1 MSAATAPARISVV
14 MPVRDAGPYLEQSLR
29 SIADQSF
36 ADFEFVIRDDGSV
49 DGSTDILRQWAER
62 DSRIRLFV
70 GDRPLGPAESS
81 NWVVRHSSAPFV
93 ARMDADDISHPDRL
107 KRQLAVLE
115 AEPDAVLVGTLWEG
129 IDARGRLIRP
139 RDRWRLSR
147 SSPFAPFPHGSI
159 MFRRDA
165 FDRVGGYRLE
175 CNFWEDADLYIRLA
189 PLGRMLVLPDA
200 LYLHRSSGLSTRV
213 VSPSQDVERAVDLMY
228 RTLGGQ
234 AAEGPERD
242 EAGGGG
248 KVLPMVFV
256 SLGSTRLWA
265 GDRPGVLG
273 RLWRRG
279 ALGFNTGSLAVL
291 GWALWGALSPR
302 SLRFVL
308 RSMIRA
314 RDHSV
319 RRRYRDGQ
327 AYEWAP
333 AVAAETQAAMAA
345 ESARGMRQPVEAET
359 PA

>member
-1 MSAATAPARISVV
+1 MV

-29 SIADQSF
+29 SILGQTLP
-36 ADFEFVIRDDGSV
+36 DFEFVIRDDGSV
-49 DGSTDILRQWAER
+49 DGSTEVLRDWAAR
-62 DSRIRLFV
+62 DKRIRLFV
-70 GDRPLGPAESS
+70 GDRPLGPAASS
-81 NWVVRHSSAPFV
+81 NWVVAKARAPFV

-107 KRQLAVLE
+107 RRQLAVLE

-159 MFRRDA
+159 MFRREA
-165 FDRVGGYRLE
+165 FERIGGYRVE
-175 CNFWEDADLYIRLA
+175 CNFWEDADLYTRLS
-189 PLGRMLVLPDA
+189 PLGRLLVLPDA
-200 LYLHRSSGLSTRV
+200 LYLHRSSALSTRV
-213 VSPSQDVERAVDLMY
+213 VSPSEEVERAVDRMY
-228 RTLGGQ
+228 RTLGG
-234 AAEGPERD
+234 G
-242 EAGGGG
+242 AGAVGDADASPPDR
-248 KVLPMVFV
+248 VLPMVFV

-291 GWALWGALSPR
+291 GWALWGAISPR

-314 RDHSV
+314 RDFAA
-319 RRRYRDGQ
+319 RGRYRDGQ
-327 AYEWAP
+327 AYDWVP
-333 AVAAETQAAMAA
+333 AATAGAGTAAA
-345 ESARGMRQPVEAET
+345 PVEAES
-359 PA
+359 AA

>member
-1 MSAATAPARISVV
+1 MGSAAAPARISVV

-29 SIADQSF
+29 SILEQSLD
-36 ADFEFVIRDDGSV
+36 DFEFVIRDDGSV
-49 DGSTDILRQWAER
+49 DGSTDVLRDWAAR
-62 DSRIRLFV
+62 DNRIRLFV
-70 GDRPLGPAESS
+70 GDRPLGPAASS
-81 NWVVRHSSAPFV
+81 NWVVAKATAPFV

-107 KRQLAVLE
+107 RRQLAVLE
-115 AEPDAVLVGTLWEG
+115 AKPDAVLVGTLWEG

-147 SSPFAPFPHGSI
+147 PSPFAPFPHGSI
-159 MFRRDA
+159 MFRREA
-165 FDRVGGYRLE
+165 FERIGGYRVE

-189 PLGRMLVLPDA
+189 PLGRLLVLPDA

-213 VSPSQDVERAVDLMY
+213 VSPSAEVERAVDRMY
-228 RTLGGQ
+228 RTLGG
-234 AAEGPERD
+234 AAGAVPD
-242 EAGGGG
+242 PAAPAPD

-291 GWALWGALSPR
+291 GWATWGALSPR

-314 RDHSV
+314 RDFAA
-319 RRRYRDGQ
+319 RGRYRDGQ
-327 AYEWAP
+327 ACDWVP
-333 AVAAETQAAMAA
+333 AVPP
-345 ESARGMRQPVEAET
+345 RGQFGDG
-359 PA
+359 

>member
-1 MSAATAPARISVV
+1 MTSAAAPARISVV

-29 SIADQSF
+29 SILDQSF
-36 ADFEFVIRDDGSV
+36 AGFEFVIRDDGSV
-49 DGSTDILRQWAER
+49 DGSTGILRDWAAR
-62 DSRIRLFV
+62 DPRIRLFV
-70 GDRPLGPAESS
+70 GDSPLGPAASS
-81 NWVVRHSSAPFV
+81 NWVVSKARAPFV

-107 KRQLAVLE
+107 RRQLAVLE

-159 MFRRDA
+159 MFRREA
-165 FDRVGGYRLE
+165 FERIGGYRVQ

-189 PLGRMLVLPDA
+189 PLGRLLVLPDA

-213 VSPSQDVERAVDLMY
+213 VSPSEEVERAVDRMY
-228 RTLGGQ
+228 RTLGGDAGAPQ
-234 AAEGPERD
+234 DPAAPPPDR
-242 EAGGGG
+242 
-248 KVLPMVFV
+248 VLPMVFV

-291 GWALWGALSPR
+291 GWALWGAVSPR

-314 RDHSV
+314 RDFAA

-327 AYEWAP
+327 AYDWAP
-333 AVAAETQAAMAA
+333 AVPPAAAAGAA
-345 ESARGMRQPVEAET
+345 GSQPPRHPAEAET

>member
-1 MSAATAPARISVV
+1 MV
-14 MPVRDAGPYLEQSLR
+14 MPVRDAGPYLEHSLR
-29 SIADQSF
+29 SILGQSL

-49 DGSTDILRQWAER
+49 DGSTEILRDWAAR
-62 DSRIRLFV
+62 DPRIRLHI
-70 GDRPLGPAESS
+70 GERPLGPAESS
-81 NWVVRHSSAPFV
+81 NWVVRHSTAPFV

-107 KRQLAVLE
+107 RRQLAVLE

-129 IDARGRLIRP
+129 IDAKGRRIRP

-159 MFRRDA
+159 MFRREA

-175 CNFWEDADLYIRLA
+175 SNFWEDADLYIRLA
-189 PLGRMLVLPDA
+189 PLGRLLVLPDA

-213 VSPSQDVERAVDLMY
+213 VSPSEEVERAVDRMY

-234 AAEGPERD
+234 GAA
-242 EAGGGG
+242 AGAEPD
-248 KVLPMVFV
+248 KLLPMVFV

-291 GWALWGALSPR
+291 GWALWGAVSPR

-314 RDHSV
+314 RDFAV
-319 RRRYRDGQ
+319 RRRYREGQ
-327 AYEWAP
+327 AYDWAP
-333 AVAAETQAAMAA
+333 AVPPALVEACAAAP
-345 ESARGMRQPVEAET
+345 RQPVEAET
-359 PA
+359 PV